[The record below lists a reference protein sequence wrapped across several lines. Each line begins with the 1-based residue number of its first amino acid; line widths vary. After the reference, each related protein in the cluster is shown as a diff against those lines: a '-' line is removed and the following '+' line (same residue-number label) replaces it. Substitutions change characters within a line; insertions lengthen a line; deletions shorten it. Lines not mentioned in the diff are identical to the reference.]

1 YLNMKTLDFKLT
13 VFAIIGFVFATN
25 LSVAQQG
32 SVSINQD
39 KKIATLLD
47 LRKDMNKTESDT
59 DRYKIQIYNGNR
71 AGAYTAQEEFNSKF
85 NKWSPTVV
93 YEPPNF
99 KTWAGNFRTKIEADR
114 ALKEIKQNFSSAFI
128 FKPKR

>member
-1 YLNMKTLDFKLT
+1 MKTLHLKLK
-13 VFAIIGFVFATN
+13 VLAIICFVSVPN
-25 LSVAQQG
+25 LSGAQQG

-39 KKIATLLD
+39 KKITTLFEI
-47 LRKDMNKTESDT
+47 RKDMNKTDSDT

-71 AGAYTAQEEFNSKF
+71 SGAYAAQVEFNSKF
-85 NKWSPTVV
+85 SKWPHTVV

>member
-1 YLNMKTLDFKLT
+1 MKTLHFKLAT
-13 VFAIIGFVFATN
+13 LTFFCVFITSN
-25 LSVAQQG
+25 LCTAQQG
-32 SVSINQD
+32 SVTVNQD

-59 DRYKIQIYNGNR
+59 DRYRIQIYNGNR
-71 AGAYTAQEEFNSKF
+71 SGAYGAQEEFKSKF
-85 NKWSPTVV
+85 SKWDLTVV

-114 ALKEIKQNFSSAFI
+114 ALKEIKLTFPSAFI

>member
-1 YLNMKTLDFKLT
+1 MKTLNLKSP
-13 VFAIIGFVFATN
+13 VSAIIIFVFAFN
-25 LSVAQQG
+25 LSHAQQS

-47 LRKDMNKTESDT
+47 LKKEMNKTESEA

-71 AGAYTAQEEFNSKF
+71 SGAYAAQDELNSKF
-85 NKWSPTVV
+85 IKWPSTVV

-99 KTWAGNFRTKIEADR
+99 KTWAGNYRTKIEADR
-114 ALKEIKQNFSSAFI
+114 ALKEIKQNFPSAFI